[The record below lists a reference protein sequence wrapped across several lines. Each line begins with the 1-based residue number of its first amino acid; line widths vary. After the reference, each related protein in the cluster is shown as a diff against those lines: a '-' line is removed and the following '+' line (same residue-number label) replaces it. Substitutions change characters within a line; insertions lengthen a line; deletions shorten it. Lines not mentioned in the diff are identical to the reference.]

1 MISTWMIYGDNR
13 WYGKI
18 IRKYYQQKNWDDYNM
33 RYWYNCDKCE
43 HRNILVVPI
52 YFSGQDNRIEEYR
65 CEECGHHI
73 AFLGNGPLQFYNRN
87 LDRSRYGT
95 EPTSFGE
102 MRRGF
107 IETTVS
113 EYDTGTDYAHWT
125 SSTGGYRRIVTYR
138 IIENAD
144 GTASIAFE

>member
-1 MISTWMIYGDNR
+1 
-13 WYGKI
+13 
-18 IRKYYQQKNWDDYNM
+18 M

-43 HRNILVVPI
+43 HRNTFDVPI
-52 YFSGQDNRIEEYR
+52 YFSGQHNRIEEYR

-87 LDRSRYGT
+87 LDRSRYGI
-95 EPTSFGE
+95 EPIPRE
-102 MRRGF
+102 MQYGF
-107 IETTVS
+107 IEPTVS
-113 EYDTGTDYAHWT
+113 EYDTGTDYVYWDSLT
-125 SSTGGYRRIVTYR
+125 SSTGGYRRIAHYR

>member
-1 MISTWMIYGDNR
+1 
-13 WYGKI
+13 
-18 IRKYYQQKNWDDYNM
+18 M

-43 HRNILVVPI
+43 HRNTFDVPI
-52 YFSGQDNRIEEYR
+52 GFIGQHNRIEEYR
-65 CEECGHHI
+65 CKECGHHI

-95 EPTSFGE
+95 EPMQYGL
-102 MRRGF
+102 
-107 IETTVS
+107 IESTVS
-113 EYDTGTDYAHWT
+113 EYDTGTDYVYWASLT
-125 SSTGGYRRIVTYR
+125 SSTGDYRRIAHYR